1 MLSKVVIK
9 GGDEKHVNQS
19 FVYTSLEHTL
29 LQLHYDIFFSQ
40 ICKNLLA
47 LFWTKSLELILWF
60 FGCNRFCSIFSM
72 LWSVSVLRN
81 ESAATLFKVP
91 ELFFLMLHSIFS
103 QGIRASNWRRKSLF
117 LVATGLFIS
126 VSLILTSRRE
136 KTLHSNYDSLEKMH
150 LLQQQKI
157 VPLHHRKANFTTE
170 FFTK

>member
-1 MLSKVVIK
+1 MTMLSKVVIK

-40 ICKNLLA
+40 TCKNLLA

-72 LWSVSVLRN
+72 LWSVRVYCGTN
-81 ESAATLFKVP
+81 FGATLFKVP

-126 VSLILTSRRE
+126 VSPILTSRR
-136 KTLHSNYDSLEKMH
+136 KKKRYIHSNYNSLE
-150 LLQQQKI
+150 
-157 VPLHHRKANFTTE
+157 RKCI
-170 FFTK
+170 